1 MKKIVRHIPNKCF
14 HNIRYYGFYSKR
26 STINTSSISP
36 LYSTYELNKIKQ
48 NINWNKKMKLTYG
61 YEPLLCICG
70 SRMEFC
76 PELSFFP
83 DKRGKPKQLSFDDYD
98 EEGNLYAEEFYYY

>member
-1 MKKIVRHIPNKCF
+1 
-14 HNIRYYGFYSKR
+14 
-26 STINTSSISP
+26 
-36 LYSTYELNKIKQ
+36 
-48 NINWNKKMKLTYG
+48 MKLTYG